1 MDGDEELERIR
12 KRKMQELLRQQQQQ
26 VSEGGEVEER
36 ERYEEE
42 KRKFMKQLLTPE
54 ARERLARIRLAR
66 SEFADQIE
74 DQLIAL
80 AQSGRL
86 TRMIDDATFK
96 KILEQFQS
104 RKRDI
109 KIKRVWVSREA
120 ADLLLPLKLK
130 SALSFFIKNDREY
143 LMQLIR
149 CHISKREAL
158 LSNQIVNQNCIMYSE
173 RLQ

>member
-1 MDGDEELERIR
+1 MTEMDGDEELERIR

-26 VSEGGEVEER
+26 TSEGGEVEER

-86 TRMIDDATFK
+86 TRMIDDTTFK

-109 KIKRVWVSREA
+109 KIERV
-120 ADLLLPLKLK
+120 
-130 SALSFFIKNDREY
+130 
-143 LMQLIR
+143 
-149 CHISKREAL
+149 
-158 LSNQIVNQNCIMYSE
+158 
-173 RLQ
+173 

>member
-1 MDGDEELERIR
+1 MTEMDNDKELEKIR
-12 KRKMQELLRQQQQQ
+12 KRKMQELLRQQT
-26 VSEGGEVEER
+26 SEEGEVEER

-42 KRKFMKQLLTPE
+42 KRNLMKQLLTPE

-66 SEFADQIE
+66 PEFADQIE

-109 KIKRVWVSREA
+109 TIKRE
-120 ADLLLPLKLK
+120 
-130 SALSFFIKNDREY
+130 
-143 LMQLIR
+143 
-149 CHISKREAL
+149 
-158 LSNQIVNQNCIMYSE
+158 
-173 RLQ
+173 